1 MPVDPIFEDA
11 TNLAARLQSR
21 DISAVEV
28 LKAHLEQIE
37 RVNPSVN
44 AICTLAADQ
53 AMETARK
60 LDDGPVSGPLHGV
73 PVGIKDLSPTMG
85 IRTTFGSPIFENW
98 VPDYDSLPVE
108 RLKKAGAV
116 VIGKTNTP
124 EFGAG
129 SQTFNPV
136 FGPTL
141 NPYDVTKT
149 CGGSSG
155 GSAVALACGMVP
167 LATGSDLG
175 GSLRNPAAWCNIV
188 GFRTSIGRVP
198 SYPNSLG
205 FNSFSVQGPMGRT
218 VDDVALQLSVLAG
231 PDARVPGCLPEPGK
245 TFAADLNRSF
255 KGVRVAWS
263 PDLGGYPVDVQITRA
278 LEKQREVFTDL
289 GCIVEEASP
298 DLSDADEI
306 FHVFRAYK
314 FASDYRRHLEEHPEK
329 LKQTVVWNIEQGLAL
344 TAMDLA
350 DAEIKRTQL
359 HGRVAEFFGK
369 YDFLLCPVTSVPPFS
384 IEQEYVTEV
393 NGRKLDNYIQWMA
406 TCYAITVTDHPAIS
420 APAGFTDEGLPVG
433 LQIVGGYRQDF
444 SVLQMAKAFESA
456 TQFGRTRPSV
466 LSQ

>member
-1 MPVDPIFEDA
+1 MPGDSIFKDA
-11 TNLAARLQSR
+11 TSLVAGLRSR
-21 DISAVEV
+21 DISATEA
-28 LKAHLEQIE
+28 LEAHLTQIE
-37 RVNPSVN
+37 LVNPKVN

-53 AMETARK
+53 AIETARK
-60 LDDGPVSGPLHGV
+60 LDDGPVTGPLHGV
-73 PVGIKDLSPTMG
+73 PVGIKDLSATKG
-85 IRTTFGSPIFENW
+85 IRTTFGSPIFADW
-98 VPDYDSLPVE
+98 VPDYNSLPVE
-108 RLKKAGAV
+108 RLRKAGAI

-141 NPYDVTKT
+141 NPYDVTRT

-198 SYPNSLG
+198 NYPNTLAYNSL
-205 FNSFSVQGPMGRT
+205 SVQGPMGRT

-231 PDARVPGCLPEPGK
+231 PDPRFPGSLPEPGK
-245 TFAADLNRSF
+245 LFAADLGKSF

-263 PDLGGYPVDVQITRA
+263 PDLGGYPVDAQITA
-278 LEKQREVFTDL
+278 VLERQRQVFTDL

-306 FHVFRAYK
+306 FQVLRAYK
-314 FASDYRRHLEEHPEK
+314 FAFDYGKHLKEQPEK
-329 LKQTVVWNIEQGLAL
+329 LKQTVTWNIKEGLKL
-344 TAMDLA
+344 SAMDLA
-350 DAEIKRTQL
+350 NAENKRTLL
-359 HGRVAEFFGK
+359 HERVTEFFGK

-384 IEQEYVTEV
+384 IEQEYVTEI
-393 NGRKLDNYIQWMA
+393 NGIKLENYIQWMA
-406 TCYAITVTDHPAIS
+406 TCYAITATGHPAIS
-420 APAGFTDEGLPVG
+420 VPAGFTDGGLPVG
-433 LQIVGGYRQDF
+433 LQIVGAYRQDF

-456 TQFGRTRPSV
+456 TQFGRTRPPV
-466 LSQ
+466 V